1 MIRFSDS
8 LNNYLFH
15 KQIHLKIMNLKLL
28 SPDLREFRKEFNLN
42 STNTLTLTSP
52 KILKNEKVSKAP
64 TAVLYLKPSRSACS
78 SAGSCFSMCLNTA
91 GNPAYLKGKLACRS
105 RRDLALRTNKDL
117 FLRNLVI
124 ELFRFY
130 SKNRNFDNVSAR
142 LNGVS
147 DHRWMTIKVSI
158 TGYDS
163 SHLLEKYGIAVT
175 AGTYNN
181 IFELFNSAYDY
192 AKNMSVSKTFSFY
205 DYSKHID
212 HNFELA
218 KRLGYHLTLSAGSL
232 FDTLSTAIENGL
244 NYAGVLNIKRNT
256 PMPKFITVKGI
267 KLPVI
272 DGDLTDW
279 RIGDSNQT
287 THVVGLRVKRTPN
300 QTETMRRAFCIA

>member
-1 MIRFSDS
+1 MLTYPDS
-8 LNNYLFH
+8 LINYLFH
-15 KQIHLKIMNLKLL
+15 KKIHLKIMTNLKLL

-64 TAVLYLKPSRSACS
+64 TAVLYLKPSKTACS

-163 SHLLEKYGIAVT
+163 SHLLEKYGI
-175 AGTYNN
+175 
-181 IFELFNSAYDY
+181 
-192 AKNMSVSKTFSFY
+192 
-205 DYSKHID
+205 
-212 HNFELA
+212 
-218 KRLGYHLTLSAGSL
+218 
-232 FDTLSTAIENGL
+232 
-244 NYAGVLNIKRNT
+244 
-256 PMPKFITVKGI
+256 
-267 KLPVI
+267 
-272 DGDLTDW
+272 
-279 RIGDSNQT
+279 
-287 THVVGLRVKRTPN
+287 
-300 QTETMRRAFCIA
+300 